1 VSGLRSSGCQPL
13 SLATSFSSIK
23 VAIPANANYD
33 VNARTSFGRIN
44 TDLPVKTRTF
54 GEGTLNG
61 TIGSGG
67 CRMDLVNANG
77 NITIESE

>member
-1 VSGLRSSGCQPL
+1 M
-13 SLATSFSSIK
+13 
-23 VAIPANANYD
+23 
-33 VNARTSFGRIN
+33 NARTSFGRIHS
-44 TDLPVKTRTF
+44 DLPIKTRTF
-54 GEGTLNG
+54 GENEVNG